1 MGAGGWLSEAMPC
14 ITLGIALLG
23 AGLGVVNTVTHYRR
37 GAVRLRVHPRIERG
51 KNGTLALF
59 VDLVNAGRV
68 PVRIEKVALAPRPA
82 NAARLADCLTDENG
96 HPRFPRE
103 LGALS
108 KLTIGPVHTAA
119 LQAVAQL
126 QPVTV
131 VVHTEDGRRIKAR
144 CRSLRQ
150 LYAQLQAEAGERP

>member
-1 MGAGGWLSEAMPC
+1 MGASGWLSGALPY

-51 KNGTLALF
+51 KNGTLAFF

-82 NAARLADCLTDENG
+82 NAARLVDGLTDENG

-119 LQAVAQL
+119 LQAVAQV

-131 VVHTEDGRRIKAR
+131 VAHTEDGRRIKAR
-144 CRSLRQ
+144 CRGLRK
-150 LYAQLQAEAGERP
+150 LYAQLQAAAGERP